1 LKERLDKLLVSQ
13 GFFETRERAKK
24 AIMAGLVLVND
35 QMKDK
40 AGDLVETTATI
51 VVKGSELPYV
61 SRGGLKLEK
70 GLAVF
75 DMPVL
80 DRIFIDIGAST
91 GGFTDCLLQNGAQ
104 KVYSV
109 DVGYGQLDWRLRNDP
124 RVVSME
130 RTNFRY
136 LTADAIPEMV
146 DGTVMDVSFI
156 SITKLIPAI
165 KGFMKPGA
173 LGIWLIKPQFEAG
186 RERIGKNGVVRDK
199 KIHAEVLGEVLVA
212 IESQGFAIKGLDFSP
227 IQGPKG
233 NIEFLVFVQNCEPER
248 EQDWQQTIQAVV
260 TAAHEGSQKKKP
272 TAAGQDVISDD

>member
-13 GFFETRERAKK
+13 ELFETRERAKK
-24 AIMAGLVLVND
+24 AIMAGLVQVD
-35 QMKDK
+35 GEIKDK
-40 AGDLVETTATI
+40 AGDLVEAEATI
-51 VVKGSELPYV
+51 LIKGGDMPYV

-75 DMPVL
+75 GMAVPEKT
-80 DRIFIDIGAST
+80 FIDIGSST
-91 GGFTDCLLQNGAQ
+91 GGFTDCLLQNGAK

-136 LTADAIPEMV
+136 LTAETISEMV

-165 KGFMKPGA
+165 KTFMKPGA
-173 LGIWLIKPQFEAG
+173 QGIWLIKPQFEAG
-186 RERIGKNGVVRDK
+186 RNRVGNGVIRDK
-199 KIHAEVLGEVLVA
+199 KIHSEILLEVLSS
-212 IESQGFAIKGLDFSP
+212 IENQGFTVKGLDFSP

-233 NIEFLVFVQNCEPER
+233 NIEFLVFVENTEPDEGGN
-248 EQDWQQTIQAVV
+248 WSQTVELIV
-260 TAAHEGSQKKKP
+260 TTAHESCKRKKKP
-272 TAAGQDVISDD
+272 IDE